1 MEGEMPRSVH
11 LRITA
16 MVVGT
21 TNDYVVIDYEK
32 GAIR

>member
-1 MEGEMPRSVH
+1 MEGEMPRSVY

-16 MVVGT
+16 MVFGT
-21 TNDYVVIDYEK
+21 TNDYVVIDYEE